1 MSQPAR
7 RFATPTRSARFPQSD
22 DRSLMGEAH
31 GPLSV
36 VPPGDDHRRNLH
48 RHRAASARHSAATR
62 PHDQPLRRLWRRPR
76 PTTPSRLRPAAVPP
90 LRRPTHQLR
99 LPLRRGRTMNP
110 YTPYSG
116 RAFGTRV
123 IRPTRAI
130 WAPLERVARLSRST
144 DELLS
149 FHEGEFMYML
159 GVRNSR

>member
-1 MSQPAR
+1 
-7 RFATPTRSARFPQSD
+7 
-22 DRSLMGEAH
+22 
-31 GPLSV
+31 
-36 VPPGDDHRRNLH
+36 
-48 RHRAASARHSAATR
+48 
-62 PHDQPLRRLWRRPR
+62 
-76 PTTPSRLRPAAVPP
+76 
-90 LRRPTHQLR
+90 
-99 LPLRRGRTMNP
+99 MNP

-159 GVRNSR
+159 GVRNSRKNLDIHLYKHIDTRCYINLGSDGHAYAYCPPVDDTVDDRGGGRYRQHRDLTDAIDGLELWLFDDGTNLYRSFPPEDWPPDLRLCRFNEN